1 MGVFLK
7 VVFYIIACLAAL
19 ILIALAAILIK
30 RAAVR
35 KEQKITSD
43 RGIYRSGNVE
53 IGGIPQ
59 RIQIRGDD
67 RSNPVLFMLHG
78 GPGSSL
84 LELSHMYQ
92 RPWESRFTVV
102 NWDQRCTG
110 LTGLANPDD
119 SKIIPTLTRPTF
131 VEDARQI
138 AVYIKDILGDV
149 PIIVCG
155 QSWGTMIGTELV
167 KAYPELFAAYIGM
180 GQVVNSLECY
190 QVGYD
195 KLMEEGEK
203 ANDREMVEGLRSAWE
218 RIQNGELKYADPD
231 FRRYFAP
238 ALNRYGFTSTV
249 LTDNKRMMRFVFK
262 SILSSPEISLGGF
275 LKVYKEF
282 ARTGKAYRD
291 VFRGDAFLGFDL
303 WSESPEYAVP
313 FIQINGDNDYQTPF
327 PIARRYFDTVR
338 APLKKWYTLAHSGH
352 MAQVD
357 NLQDLTKY
365 LFEIRDILFGTE
377 AG

>member
-1 MGVFLK
+1 
-7 VVFYIIACLAAL
+7 
-19 ILIALAAILIK
+19 
-30 RAAVR
+30 
-35 KEQKITSD
+35 
-43 RGIYRSGNVE
+43 
-53 IGGIPQ
+53 
-59 RIQIRGDD
+59 
-67 RSNPVLFMLHG
+67 
-78 GPGSSL
+78 
-84 LELSHMYQ
+84 
-92 RPWESRFTVV
+92 
-102 NWDQRCTG
+102 
-110 LTGLANPDD
+110 
-119 SKIIPTLTRPTF
+119 
-131 VEDARQI
+131 
-138 AVYIKDILGDV
+138 
-149 PIIVCG
+149 
-155 QSWGTMIGTELV
+155 
-167 KAYPELFAAYIGM
+167 
-180 GQVVNSLECY
+180 VNSLECY

-203 ANDREMVEGLRSAWE
+203 ANDKEMLEGLKSAWE